1 MRSERLWHLRD
12 ALADGLAGASSCRI
26 DRALGADLAEGLDD
40 VLGVARS
47 AAARVQRAA
56 PGVLQGAASGYLAG
70 GPAGA
75 VVGGTLGALGVPP
88 YPPVTD
94 AAGRSQGVANPAA
107 LELLLTVLRPEIVE
121 ALVALALGRLGAP
134 AVPVAGVP
142 VPVAAV
148 PNLVQSLAEQAAVA
162 HPPIAARRVPAYL
175 GEAYTRGEDIG
186 SPMVQAESLRALLR
200 ESADWLEDHEI
211 PQRNHEVDGSAD
223 LLDLMDI
230 ERNGGF

>member
-47 AAARVQRAA
+47 ATARVQRAA
-56 PGVLQGAASGYLAG
+56 PAVLQGAASGYLAG

-75 VVGGTLGALGVPP
+75 VFGGALGALGVPP
-88 YPPVTD
+88 HAPV
-94 AAGRSQGVANPAA
+94 AGRSQAVANPAA